1 MCQERCGCVV
11 LLLLCASALVHCYGL
26 VEILI
31 SVLLT
36 GDKNKHRYVIA
47 TQSQPLRNHLRTIPA
62 VPIIHIK
69 KSVVILEPPSDT
81 TLSIKAEVC
90 LSLLKRLSC
99 LLTTLSDGPLPTV
112 HSSPRRPKN
121 PPCTLLHPSWALCLS
136 LLPNLTCHYGG
147 RRRPKG
153 PTL

>member
-1 MCQERCGCVV
+1 MTSVSGV
-11 LLLLCASALVHCYGL
+11 LWVRTSPVALRIGLDSLLWFSRTSDLH
-26 VEILI
+26 I
-31 SVLLT
+31 SS

-90 LSLLKRLSC
+90 LSLLELY
-99 LLTTLSDGPLPTV
+99 LV
-112 HSSPRRPKN
+112 F
-121 PPCTLLHPSWALCLS
+121 
-136 LLPNLTCHYGG
+136 
-147 RRRPKG
+147 
-153 PTL
+153 